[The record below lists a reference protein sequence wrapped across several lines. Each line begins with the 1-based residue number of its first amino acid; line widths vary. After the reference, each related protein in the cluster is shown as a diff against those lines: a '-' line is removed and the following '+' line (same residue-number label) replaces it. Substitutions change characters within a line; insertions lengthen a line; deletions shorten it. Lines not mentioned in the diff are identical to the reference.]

1 MKRSAINRPP
11 RRWPFVVLIAIS
23 LAAFSILSYTAAITK
38 SPTFDEPL
46 HAVAGAVHRQVH
58 DYRIDIEDPPL
69 WLYWA
74 EMPNWNR
81 PLKLDL
87 SSPNWTTMTRSG
99 ENQWQFTIDTLYH
112 TPENDGEA
120 FIQRCRPMQ
129 VAIGVAV
136 GCVLAAFAWQIGGAL
151 AGLIAVVLFAFD
163 PTFIAHSAQIK
174 NDVPVTLVTI
184 ALTWTLW
191 RLGKRATIY
200 TIAALIVVSALT
212 LTVKFS
218 GLLLIPISFA
228 LLVVRALMPFE
239 WPVLGR
245 ILTMRRSRLAFSMML
260 ALAVAIS
267 AYVAVWASYGFRFRA
282 STDREPIDTKR
293 ILLIASEYRNQ
304 LNGPNPVNKPMS
316 EQSSG
321 NIDDDWFNRL
331 VTIGLQYKLMP
342 EAWLNGLLFVN
353 EWSKARPAFLCGQ
366 RSTSGWW
373 YYFPLAALFKAPLAT
388 LLAGGVLVVAFLIAP
403 VAHVRQARNYLI
415 TEGAW
420 TVAAIA
426 IPFGTYGLLALTAHI
441 NIGIRH
447 ILPLFPFGFLLL
459 ALGLSRLIQ
468 QRRRLGLALGTILF
482 VLLTV
487 ETVWAWPNYLA
498 FFNTACG
505 GARGGIH
512 LLADSNLDWGQD
524 LPLLAKWQRAHP
536 EQKLHLAYFG
546 LVDPATYGIQ
556 FSAFPGHNVS
566 MALAEFSGGPSY
578 LAISAHVLQL
588 SYYNSRLCHEL
599 LATES
604 VELLGG
610 SIYIYNLWEQPAAL
624 SVLGKTLT
632 NSHRYSE
639 AIVALERALQL
650 QPNDAASHANLAVA
664 LATTGKTP
672 EAIEHL
678 RAAVRLDA
686 NDINAHRNLGLLLYA
701 TGDVQAAA
709 KEFERVATLQPNDAN
724 FQINLA
730 DALSQLG
737 QHSTAVEHYEIAV
750 RLQPKNGQTYAKLAK
765 LQATLNHSQ
774 EAVANAQRA
783 IEIARSSGQETEASE
798 LEEWLK
804 HYQLELQR

>member
-1 MKRSAINRPP
+1 MKRSAINRQP
-11 RRWPFVVLIAIS
+11 RRWPFVVLIALS
-23 LAAFSILSYTAAITK
+23 LAAFAILSYTAAITK

-74 EMPNWNR
+74 ELPNWNR

-99 ENQWQFTIDTLYH
+99 ENEWQFTIDTLYH
-112 TPENDGEA
+112 TPENDGET
-120 FIQRCRPMQ
+120 FIRRCRPMQ

-163 PTFIAHSAQIK
+163 PTFLAHSAQIK

-191 RLGKRATIY
+191 RLGQRASIY
-200 TIAALIVVSALT
+200 TIAAFAIASALT

-218 GLLLIPISFA
+218 GILLIPIASA
-228 LLVVRALMPFE
+228 LLIIRAFMPFE

-245 ILTMRRSRLAFSMML
+245 ILATRPSRLGASIML
-260 ALAVAIS
+260 IAVMVMS

-282 STDREPIDTKR
+282 STDGEPIDT
-293 ILLIASEYRNQ
+293 
-304 LNGPNPVNKPMS
+304 
-316 EQSSG
+316 
-321 NIDDDWFNRL
+321 NRL
-331 VTIGLQYKLMP
+331 LLNASAFRIGLDVPNAGGPPIAEQASKNISDDGLTHLARFALQHELMP

-353 EWSKARPAFLCGQ
+353 EYSKARPAFLCGQ
-366 RSTSGWW
+366 RSTTGWW
-373 YYFPLAALFKAPLAT
+373 YYFPLAVLFKAPLAT
-388 LLAGGVLVVAFLIAP
+388 LLAGAALVVGFFTAP
-403 VAHVRQARNYLI
+403 KFYARQARRYLSSS
-415 TEGAW
+415 GAW
-420 TVAAIA
+420 TAATIAVPFSVYALVA
-426 IPFGTYGLLALTAHI
+426 LSAHI

-468 QRRRLGLALGTILF
+468 RRRQRGLALAAVLFAILAA
-482 VLLTV
+482 
-487 ETVWAWPNYLA
+487 ETLSAWPNYLA
-498 FFNTACG
+498 FFNTACD

-512 LLADSNLDWGQD
+512 LLSDSNLDWGQD

-536 EQKLHLAYFG
+536 DQKLHLAYFG
-546 LVDPATYGIQ
+546 LVDPEIYGIK

-566 MALAEFSGGPSY
+566 MAPAEFSSGPSY
-578 LAISAHVLQL
+578 LAISALVLQM
-588 SYYNSRLCHEL
+588 SYNNTSLYREL
-599 LATES
+599 LATEP
-604 VELLGG
+604 VEVLGG
-610 SIYIYNLWEQPAAL
+610 SIYIYNLWDQPAAL
-624 SVLGKTLT
+624 NVLGTTLT

-639 AIVALERALQL
+639 AVVALERALQL

-664 LATTGKTP
+664 LATNGKTP
-672 EAIEHL
+672 DAIEHL
-678 RAAVRLDA
+678 RTAVRLDSS
-686 NDINAHRNLGLLLYA
+686 DINAHKNLGSLLYA
-701 TGDVQAAA
+701 SGDVQAAA
-709 KEFERVATLQPNDAN
+709 TEFEHVVTLQPNDAD
-724 FQINLA
+724 FQIKLA

-737 QHSTAVEHYEIAV
+737 EHSKAVEHYEIAV
-750 RLQPKNGQTYAKLAK
+750 RLQPKNGQTYARLAK
-765 LQATLNHSQ
+765 LQATLNQSQ
-774 EAVANAQRA
+774 QAVANAQRA
-783 IEIARSSGQETEASE
+783 IEIARSSGQETDASE